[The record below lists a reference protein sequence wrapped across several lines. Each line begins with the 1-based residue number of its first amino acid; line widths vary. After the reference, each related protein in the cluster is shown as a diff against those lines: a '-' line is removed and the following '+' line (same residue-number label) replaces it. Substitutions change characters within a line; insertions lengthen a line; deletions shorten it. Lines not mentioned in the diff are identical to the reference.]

1 MQNPRRHKTQVNR
14 LACMCRWIVVY
25 RSCMH
30 EVHALFLHHFTFY
43 FAKLSITTLEIGIIG
58 TRAQLNFFFD
68 LADGFETSEID

>member
-1 MQNPRRHKTQVNR
+1 M
-14 LACMCRWIVVY
+14 Y